1 MSDIIYGINPVTE
14 TLKVRASQIKK
25 IIFAKEKEAR
35 GVKELIEFAKREKV
49 PIEYKQRRVL
59 NQLSGIKHHQG
70 VLAIASPYKEVGL
83 DEIIEKWRS
92 SGEKLLALILDG
104 IQDPQNLGALIRTAC
119 ACGVHGVITLKDRAA
134 PITGAVFKAS
144 AGAIEHTN
152 SARVTNIAV
161 AIEYLKERGAWII
174 GTSAD
179 SETSIYELDG
189 TLDLALVIGSEG
201 KGIRP
206 LVKKKCDF
214 LVHIPLRGKISSLN
228 ASAAGAIALYE
239 IVRKRYYQKEKGV
252 DKNRKLTDN

>member
-14 TLKVRASQIKK
+14 TLRVRASQIKK
-25 IIFAKEKEAR
+25 IIFTKEKELR
-35 GVKELIEFAKREKV
+35 GVKALIDLAQRQKV
-49 PIEYKQRRVL
+49 PMEYKQRRL
-59 NQLSGIKHHQG
+59 LDQLSGVKHHQG

-83 DEIIEKWRS
+83 DEIITRWRN

-119 ACGVHGVITLKDRAA
+119 ACGVHGVISLKDRAA

-144 AGAIEHTN
+144 AGAIEHVN
-152 SARVTNIAV
+152 SVRVTNIAV
-161 AIEYLKERGAWII
+161 AIEHLKERGAWIV

-179 SETSIYELDG
+179 SNTNIYDLDG

-206 LVKKKCDF
+206 LVRKKCDF

-239 IVRKRYYQKEKGV
+239 IVRQRYYQKEKV
-252 DKNRKLTDN
+252 LTKSEN